1 MRRSIVFCLSFILA
15 VTAGCGGGGGG
26 GGSPPPP
33 APPPPPPPP
42 VTIGGTVA
50 GLVGTGL
57 TLQNGTGTPLAI
69 AANGAFQ
76 FPGTVANG
84 TTYFV
89 HVQTQPGTP
98 TQFCSAPNG
107 AGVATSNT
115 AITVICNAGTP
126 RYLYTTDFNANLL
139 YGFAVDG
146 AGMLASVG
154 AASATGLFPL
164 DPAVAPI
171 GAFFASGAGGFVYVR
186 NSSAGTVSAFSIDS
200 ATGALTAVPG
210 SPFNITGLGNTIIQT
225 VLSPTGRYI
234 YFLDQSVGGN
244 GQRRIFAY
252 TIQANGALVAVAG
265 SPFNA
270 VAGTHRLMIDPLGRF
285 LYGATS
291 ILGGSSQVTTYL
303 VNVATGALS
312 SVQTPANGTFG
323 LARGVVHPSGRFLY
337 VARDSQ
343 GAPGQPAPT
352 IDAYA
357 IDTAIGQLTGIGSVA
372 AALNNQSNNPVMDP
386 LGRFLYVSGPGGVM
400 GFAINAT
407 TGALTAVPAP
417 GGAVLV
423 GANIG
428 QGDIDP
434 TGRFLYSPIR
444 ENPGEGIAAH
454 AINQTTGQLTV
465 IPGTPFP
472 LGSPVAPNFVKADAS
487 GRWLF
492 VATFGDSRLHSL
504 TINPASG
511 VLALIDSESAGLNAT
526 QFTQAGTQ

>member
-1 MRRSIVFCLSFILA
+1 MRRFIALCLSFMLA
-15 VTAGCGGGGGG
+15 LAAGCGGGGG

-42 VTIGGTVA
+42 VVIGGTVT

-57 TLQNGTGTPLAI
+57 TLQNGTGAPLAI
-69 AANGAFQ
+69 TADGAFQ

-84 TTYFV
+84 TTYYV
-89 HVQTQPGTP
+89 RVATQPGTP
-98 TQFCSAPNG
+98 MQYCSAPNG

-115 AITVICNAGTP
+115 AITVVCNSGTP
-126 RYLYTTDFNANLL
+126 RHLYATDFAANLL

-146 AGMLASVG
+146 ATGTLASVG
-154 AASATGLFPL
+154 APAATGVFPL
-164 DPAVAPI
+164 EPAVAPI
-171 GAFFASGAGGFVYVR
+171 GAYFTTGAGGFVYVR

-210 SPFNITGLGNTIIQT
+210 SPFNLTGQGNTIVQT
-225 VLSPTGRYI
+225 LVSPTGRYI
-234 YFLDQSVGGN
+234 YFLDQGPN
-244 GQRRIFAY
+244 GAGPRRIFAF

-270 VAGTHRLMIDPLGRF
+270 VDTTHRLMIDPLGRY

-291 ILGGSSQVTTYL
+291 SFASSQVTTYL
-303 VNVATGALS
+303 VSVNNGALL
-312 SVQTPANGTFG
+312 SVGTPVNGTFG

-343 GAPGQPAPT
+343 GAQGQPLPA
-352 IDAYA
+352 IDAYS
-357 IDTAIGQLTGIGSVA
+357 IDTSIGQLTAIGSVA
-372 AALNNQSNNPVMDP
+372 AALNNQSNVPVMDP
-386 LGRFLYVSGPGGVM
+386 QGRFLYVSGPGGVM
-400 GFAINAT
+400 GFAINPN
-407 TGALTAVPAP
+407 TGALTAVP

-428 QGDIDP
+428 QGDIDA

-444 ENPGEGIAAH
+444 QNPGEGIAMH
-454 AINQTTGQLTV
+454 MINQTTGALSV
-465 IPGTPFP
+465 IAGTPFP
-472 LGSPVAPNFVKADAS
+472 IGAGVVPNYVEADAS

-492 VATFGDSRLHSL
+492 VASFGDNRVTSL
-504 TINPASG
+504 AINPTTG
-511 VLALIDSESAGLNAT
+511 VLTFVDSESAGTNAT
-526 QFTQAGTQ
+526 QFMQAGTQ